1 MEDGLFPISQE
12 LFEGIGNAILKY
24 EAGFC
29 EAVKEINI
37 EVECIVAI
45 NGEDA
50 LHKLKNDLRHM
61 PEYIFVDLN
70 MPRMNGVNCLTELKK
85 DPQLKNIPV
94 IIYLQHHPL

>member
-1 MEDGLFPISQE
+1 VEDGLFPISQE